1 MKDKQEKLKTDKIR
15 ILGSQKIIA
24 DDLKFNEFKKAFHEE
39 LEIKYCYQGGF
50 GVLIDTD
57 LHYLKSGD
65 VAIVNPYEIHA
76 NVKMGGEGRYYR
88 LILDLD
94 NFDGVEY
101 NGAELRRQLISGVVR
116 FQNIISENEQLQ
128 NVIKSI
134 VFELESKDEHFELC
148 VKGLM
153 QQLTAI
159 LLRNCVSANESS
171 REQNLKIKG
180 LIVPALTKIHL
191 DYAKNITLD
200 DLAEA
205 SHVTKSHFCRVFKK
219 AMGVSPVQYINS
231 YRIDVASAM
240 LKNTD
245 HSCEMIASSCGFE
258 NLSYFFR
265 CFKALKGV
273 SPSSIRKN

>member
-1 MKDKQEKLKTDKIR
+1 MEKEQALNPNKLR
-15 ILGSQKIIA
+15 ILSSQKIVA
-24 DDLKFNEFKKAFHEE
+24 DDLEFREYKKAFHEE

-50 GVLIDTD
+50 GILVNTD
-57 LHYLKSGD
+57 VHYLNAGD

-88 LILDLD
+88 LIMDLD

-101 NGAELRRQLISGVVR
+101 NGAELRRQLISGEVR
-116 FQNIISENEQLQ
+116 FENIISGNEQLQ
-128 NVIKSI
+128 TAIKNI
-134 VFELESKDEHFELC
+134 VLEIEEKNEHYELC
-148 VKGLM
+148 VNGIL

-159 LLRNCVSANESS
+159 LLRNCVCANPDV
-171 REQNLKIKG
+171 RDAQNLKLKS

-231 YRIDVASAM
+231 YRIDVATAM
-240 LKNTD
+240 LKNTED
-245 HSCEMIASSCGFE
+245 SCETIASSCGFE

-273 SPSSIRKN
+273 SPSSIRKA